1 VKKAKRTTAIR
12 LDEKRPSKAAA
23 PPEGAETS
31 EAEIP
36 KYRGPSKTDKMPRP
50 GKGRRADQIKPSFD
64 SAKARRPR
72 KASREADL
80 GDQQPRRGRAGGGS
94 SSGRGREQYVRL
106 RVRVTDGRLSIV
118 ESHLVDGPLGQAT
131 GFPGGNAYEVTLG
144 DRLLHAGALPDLG
157 VQRSFPNPKGPPE
170 QHGHFLTDRRVYEF
184 MARVPAEEVR
194 PDTIGEIAVRLHR
207 VKQEARVDRIGDAPL
222 AAQFERDLRPIAEL
236 VGLPDSVLPEAIEK
250 RGGRTPSV

>member
-12 LDEKRPSKAAA
+12 LDEKRPSKMAV
-23 PPEGAETS
+23 PPEGADS
-31 EAEIP
+31 PEAEIP
-36 KYRGPSKTDKMPRP
+36 KYRGPSKTDKRPKPR
-50 GKGRRADQIKPSFD
+50 KGQRADQVKPSFD
-64 SAKARRPR
+64 AAKVRRSR
-72 KASREADL
+72 KASREVDF
-80 GDQQPRRGRAGGGS
+80 GDQQPRRGRGGGGS
-94 SSGRGREQYVRL
+94 SAGPEQYVRL

-170 QHGHFLTDRRVYEF
+170 QHGHFFTERRVYEF
-184 MARVPAEEVR
+184 MARVPADEVT

-222 AAQFERDLRPIAEL
+222 AVQFERDMRPIAEL
-236 VGLPDSVLPEAIEK
+236 VGLPDSALPEAIEK
-250 RGGRTPSV
+250 RGGRTPNV